1 MFQFTQ
7 NETTASR
14 RRIFFYAVSA
24 SDGFTAVT
32 TGLSTSTS
40 VYIVK
45 NGVTPGTTPVSPTFT
60 HIDSG
65 LWYYEMTAANLD
77 SVGVLN
83 VRISDALI
91 RTVQLVGYVYSGDPL
106 QVTTIPTFPANFSS
120 LAITAGGIVSAN
132 TVQWNSVGVTGMPM
146 PTYTQPGGFLA
157 TAFPAGTVASTTNIT
172 AGSVTTVTGNVNG
185 NVTGNVTGSV
195 GTLTATAVQNIWD
208 DLTVN
213 NTVTGSVGKLLVDN
227 LNATVSSRST
237 LTAANVWDALT
248 SGFVTVG
255 SVGKLLADNVN
266 ATISSRSTLTAAN
279 VWDALTSGFVTVG
292 SIGKLIVDNLN
303 ATITSRMASF
313 TYTAPLDATGTANAV
328 WNALVSTYD
337 GTTSNATGS
346 FGKAL
351 LRSDQSSKNGD
362 TTMYSISGTN
372 GIDVDIHRIDNDAT
386 AAINLK
392 TLLMNTG
399 TITLGGQ
406 FDTTGNTAIT
416 KSVWNQL
423 RSTASPTSGVPAAGT
438 FGYYLDQQVSTVS
451 GGGGI
456 TAADVWTYGGGR
468 SLTDKAGFSLATAQS
483 YNNTGSVGSVTGS
496 VGSVTGSVTVGTIS
510 ADAVNATALSADACA
525 EIADAILNR
534 NIATGSSTGRTVK
547 DVMKLLRNKVTVSAT
562 TLTVYEADGTSIAWT
577 AAVTSD
583 IAAIPITGV
592 TP

>member
-45 NGVTPGTTPVSPTFT
+45 NGVTPGTTPVSPAFT

-106 QVTTIPTFPANFSS
+106 TALPTFPANFSS
-120 LAITAGGIVSAN
+120 LAITGGGAVTVGAINAGVITATSIATDAIQATKIQDGALVIASASGTGVKAYLAANAIAAGNIAADALQASKFQDSALVIGNTAGGGVKAYLSAN
-132 TVQWNSVGVTGMPM
+132 
-146 PTYTQPGGFLA
+146 
-157 TAFPAGTVASTTNIT
+157 
-172 AGSVTTVTGNVNG
+172 
-185 NVTGNVTGSV
+185 
-195 GTLTATAVQNIWD
+195 AV
-208 DLTVN
+208 
-213 NTVTGSVGKLLVDN
+213 
-227 LNATVSSRST
+227 NATV
-237 LTAANVWDALT
+237 
-248 SGFVTVG
+248 
-255 SVGKLLADNVN
+255 LADNAITN
-266 ATISSRSTLTAAN
+266 AKIANNAITDTKIAADAITNAKIADSAITIRLSTDVTASEGRLVAGAVAN
-279 VWDALTSGFVTVG
+279 D
-292 SIGKLIVDNLN
+292 
-303 ATITSRMASF
+303 
-313 TYTAPLDATGTANAV
+313 V
-328 WNALVSTYD
+328 WNAVVHTYD
-337 GTTSNATGS
+337 GTSSNTTGT

-362 TTMYSISGTN
+362 VTMYSISGTN

-423 RSTASPTSGVPAAGT
+423 RSTASPTSGIPAAGT

-468 SLTDKAGFSLATAQS
+468 SLTDKTGFSLATAQS